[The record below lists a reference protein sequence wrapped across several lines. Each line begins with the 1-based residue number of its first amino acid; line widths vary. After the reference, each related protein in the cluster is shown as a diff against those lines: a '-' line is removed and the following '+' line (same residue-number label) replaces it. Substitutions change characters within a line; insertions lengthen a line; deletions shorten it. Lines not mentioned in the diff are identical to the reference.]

1 MFEVLTGKAGQPRK
15 ERELLGTFSDLK
27 DAIALAE
34 KHGMENCSVE
44 MALVDTNKY
53 FAKV

>member
-1 MFEVLTGKAGQPRK
+1 MFEVWTGKAGQPRK
-15 ERELLGTFSDLK
+15 ERELLGTFAELK

-34 KHGMENCSVE
+34 KHGMDNCSVE
-44 MALVDTNKY
+44 MALIETNKY